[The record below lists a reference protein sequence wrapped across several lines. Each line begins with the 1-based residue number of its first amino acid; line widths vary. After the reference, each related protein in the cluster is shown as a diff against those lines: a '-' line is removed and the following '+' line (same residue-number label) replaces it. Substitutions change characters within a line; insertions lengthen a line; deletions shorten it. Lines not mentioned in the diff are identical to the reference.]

1 MGKGH
6 MLPAICAAAFGAIG
20 GASTEMLTIATV
32 NNSDMII
39 NQVRVENHGWRF

>member
-6 MLPAICAAAFGAIG
+6 MDPAICVAAFGGIG
-20 GASTEMLTIATV
+20 EASTEMLMIATV

-39 NQVRVENHGWRF
+39 NQVRIENHG